1 MSQFVYVG
9 ERPSSNH
16 TPARTVLLN
25 LGNETRLQHD
35 GLHYYVHN
43 IFLGMSMFVYKQTNE
58 GETIKLLLDDENVFG
73 AYYVRQWLTQL
84 FLTSVELA
92 DLEAAANKKILESF
106 QEGQRSKAQQIRRAL
121 FMENGFDGNV
131 WYDPTSAAG
140 LSNSDVVT
148 QLKANPTQGA

>member
-9 ERPSSNH
+9 ERPNSNH
-16 TPARTVLLN
+16 APARTVLLN

-43 IFLGMSMFVYKQTNE
+43 IFLGMSMFINKRTNE
-58 GETIKLLLDDENVFG
+58 AQTVKRLLDGENVFG
-73 AYYVRQWLTQL
+73 ADYIRQWLTQL
-84 FLTSVELA
+84 FLTSVEPA
-92 DLEAAANKKILESF
+92 DLEAAANKKILQSF

-140 LSNSDVVT
+140 LSDGDTVV
-148 QLKANPTQGA
+148 QLKANPTQGT